1 MNCLLHNHPSGNLKP
16 SAQDIEITREI
27 FRAAE
32 AVGVTLHDH
41 LIVGPT
47 GFQSLRELRKI
58 PRS

>member
-1 MNCLLHNHPSGNLKP
+1 HNHPSGNLKP